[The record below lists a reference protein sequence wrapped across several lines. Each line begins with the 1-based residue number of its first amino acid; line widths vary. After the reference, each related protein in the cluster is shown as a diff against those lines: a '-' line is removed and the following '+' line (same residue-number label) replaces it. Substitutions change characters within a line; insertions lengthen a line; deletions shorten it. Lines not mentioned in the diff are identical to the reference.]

1 MSMLDPRLEPPHQVR
16 RLEVITGT
24 AGRRRWSAAAKAR
37 IVEETM
43 APGAVVSEVA
53 RRHGLRPQQ
62 LFTWRRL
69 ARQTLSRAQA
79 LFVPA
84 LVEATPDPPPCAA
97 SQPRGACRPE
107 PVSGIELEMDGILV
121 RVGPAAG
128 EGAIAAVIRALRAA
142 S

>member
-1 MSMLDPRLEPPHQVR
+1 MLEPPHQVQ
-16 RLEVITGT
+16 RLEVITG
-24 AGRRRWSAAAKAR
+24 AGGRRRWSAAAKAR

-69 ARQTLSRAQA
+69 ARRSLSCTQARPAA

-84 LVEATPDPPPCAA
+84 VVEGSSGSPPSPA
-97 SQPRGACRPE
+97 SRGAWRPE
-107 PVSGIELEMDGILV
+107 PVTGIELEMDGIVV
-121 RVGPAAG
+121 RVGPAA
-128 EGAIAAVIRALRAA
+128 
-142 S
+142 